1 MIPAAWR
8 VLAALPLTPSGKVDH
23 RALPAP
29 EFTGGS
35 AGYVAPDTPAQKALA
50 GIWAEVLGVD
60 RVGAEDNFF
69 ELGGDSI
76 VSIQVVSRAR
86 QAGLGLTPRDLFRYP
101 TIAELARAAG
111 SQAGAPAAEQGEV
124 TGPAELT
131 PVQRWFFEQ
140 DVPAPQ
146 YFGQSVTVEL
156 SGSPD
161 PGVLE
166 AALGALLAHHDALR
180 MRFTRDAGG
189 HWHQHN
195 APADPVGHAAGRTPV
210 PARCRWPCCRWPG
223 AAG

>member
-1 MIPAAWR
+1 M
-8 VLAALPLTPSGKVDH
+8 
-23 RALPAP
+23 
-29 EFTGGS
+29 
-35 AGYVAPDTPAQKALA
+35 
-50 GIWAEVLGVD
+50 
-60 RVGAEDNFF
+60 EDNFF

-101 TIAELARAAG
+101 TIAELARAAETG
-111 SQAGAPAAEQGEV
+111 AGAPAAEQGEV

-156 SGSPD
+156 SASPD
-161 PGVLE
+161 PAVLE

-180 MRFTRDAGG
+180 MRFTRDADG

-195 APADPVGHAAGRTPV
+195 ADVRSAAGDSSAIGADHQAPAGPSLVAWRDLSERTAEAQQAAIDAAAEDLHASLDLAGRP
-210 PARCRWPCCRWPG
+210 PAGRRL
-223 AAG
+223 